1 MRPTIK
7 DLIFCL
13 AVASVL
19 LAVPNVA
26 SAQAGGITTQT
37 GMLPDG
43 AMYLIEV
50 PANWNGTLFL
60 YSHGYVPPLPGSLN
74 PPQDVGDPAT
84 RVFLL
89 SNGFAVAGSSYA
101 ATGWAI
107 EQALPDQIAVL
118 DVRGDR

>member
-7 DLIFCL
+7 DLVFCL
-13 AVASVL
+13 AVAFVL
-19 LAVPNVA
+19 LALPSLG
-26 SAQAGGITTQT
+26 SAQTGVTTYT
-37 GMLPDG
+37 GTLPDG
-43 AMYLIEV
+43 AKYLIEV

-101 ATGWAI
+101 TTGLGHRAG
-107 EQALPDQIAVL
+107 IA
-118 DVRGDR
+118 